1 MPFCVE
7 SPRYLIS
14 LNRIDEAKASLQK
27 LRSDS
32 CIEIE
37 FYGMVEGQLGTA
49 AAAAM
54 HISSKEVYYFKNKPT
69 AINQDHLPI
78 DHHVSEPASE
88 DYISTPP
95 PLVTPPP
102 QYKKEASNQSQTVTT
117 TPMNMIQ
124 IFRDT
129 LIRRIALIVIIQLM
143 LQQLIGI
150 NAVMYY
156 STTMFSTVFN
166 SEMSKHMA
174 IVCNV
179 INFSATVL
187 SIFLVDRMGRRA
199 LLLAS
204 EGGACLFAILL
215 TIGYVNNISA
225 LMVVSLFGYVIMFAV
240 GMGPIPWIL
249 ISELAPVHASSSV
262 GGVAAAMNWTMNFLI
277 GQCFPVVFLKVQGYS
292 FIIFAVVGFISF
304 VFTYFQVPETK
315 GRTLE
320 DIAKEF
326 RSSNR

>member
-1 MPFCVE
+1 
-7 SPRYLIS
+7 
-14 LNRIDEAKASLQK
+14 
-27 LRSDS
+27 
-32 CIEIE
+32 
-37 FYGMVEGQLGTA
+37 
-49 AAAAM
+49 
-54 HISSKEVYYFKNKPT
+54 
-69 AINQDHLPI
+69 
-78 DHHVSEPASE
+78 
-88 DYISTPP
+88 
-95 PLVTPPP
+95 
-102 QYKKEASNQSQTVTT
+102 
-117 TPMNMIQ
+117 
-124 IFRDT
+124 
-129 LIRRIALIVIIQLM
+129 
-143 LQQLIGI
+143 
-150 NAVMYY
+150 
-156 STTMFSTVFN
+156 
-166 SEMSKHMA
+166 
-174 IVCNV
+174 
-179 INFSATVL
+179 
-187 SIFLVDRMGRRA
+187 MGRRA